1 VLHSGTHHA
10 RLKDLVT
17 LQSSVSEPTIS
28 PESLHPTSH
37 RQVRIIV
44 SNQQIDSENSP
55 FQAIFFMYNNLS
67 PKLSPN
73 IKPNFCWAGFFC
85 TTSLLLDME
94 WRRIP
99 SYILYSYN
107 IILLKL
113 ENMENQKTQLSQN
126 EIEMHNL
133 PKQTTISI

>member
-1 VLHSGTHHA
+1 MHHD

-28 PESLHPTSH
+28 PES
-37 RQVRIIV
+37 
-44 SNQQIDSENSP
+44 
-55 FQAIFFMYNNLS
+55 IF
-67 PKLSPN
+67 
-73 IKPNFCWAGFFC
+73 
-85 TTSLLLDME
+85 
-94 WRRIP
+94 
-99 SYILYSYN
+99 YSFN